1 MIWMVWIS
9 HVSYCTKGTERD
21 DIVLCMSL
29 VHVSTVQFVSLDCRC
44 ICLATSGDQDRGVAV
59 RKEKSANSLTEQKRC
74 ASEIFIR
81 YSEIV
86 QTDSDCKP
94 DIFLHIDDNRWALE
108 KVKLEVKDP
117 MLHISKCSRESGR
130 CMCISPFFCC
140 DLAPKVWCRCKG
152 DTAGDWEYHRYIISF
167 EFVTHWPL
175 AACLTAWQERVVYRK
190 LFLSMLRSLQKS
202 HTFLMWVV
210 EESEGQWFQSWKEQC
225 FDTQMMQPIIHPASP
240 LLGTFLQKY
249 RWGAEYTRLMDVGML
264 PRRASG
270 SHVSSCV
277 ESSSGQVTQQS
288 LILVYILVMISKQI
302 L

>member
-1 MIWMVWIS
+1 M
-9 HVSYCTKGTERD
+9 GTRTAGLPSERKNRPTA
-21 DIVLCMSL
+21 LQSRSGAHL
-29 VHVSTVQFVSLDCRC
+29 RYSLDILR
-44 ICLATSGDQDRGVAV
+44 LFR
-59 RKEKSANSLTEQKRC
+59 LTVT
-74 ASEIFIR
+74 A
-81 YSEIV
+81 
-86 QTDSDCKP
+86 KP

-288 LILVYILVMISKQI
+288 LILVYILVMIFQADIVNYCK
-302 L
+302 LL